1 MPAIWRGLALV
12 RDQSTEL
19 DVNIWAI
26 PMLPPFIIEQIRQRE
41 EEERAR
47 REAERPRLQ
56 LPIESV
62 LPLPESPDADQEPTP
77 QRGVVVLDL

>member
-1 MPAIWRGLALV
+1 
-12 RDQSTEL
+12 
-19 DVNIWAI
+19 
-26 PMLPPFIIEQIRQRE
+26 MLPPFIIEQIRQRE
-41 EEERAR
+41 EEERVR

-62 LPLPESPDADQEPTP
+62 LPIPESHDVEYQDDVDPTP